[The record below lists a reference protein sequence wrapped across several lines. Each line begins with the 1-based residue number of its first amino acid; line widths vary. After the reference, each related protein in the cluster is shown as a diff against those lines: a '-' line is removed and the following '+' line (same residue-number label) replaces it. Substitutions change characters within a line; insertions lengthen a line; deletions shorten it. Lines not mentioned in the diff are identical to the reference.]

1 MQRKYTKPVDSKEC
15 RPQTAGELII
25 ENLKK
30 DGDVIG
36 IEVDGEKWSV
46 EKLCRHEQCQYCENC
61 PMHLVFD
68 LEDLKAFYGQS
79 ELMVCMESEGCPLA
93 TVLIDEFL
101 DPRQN
106 TPEELACH
114 EFAYGL
120 VILGLGNNEGLE
132 WIREAERNGSKE
144 AKIFLNNLKLKKCR
158 KLLQESFFK
167 R

>member
-114 EFAYGL
+114 EFAYGF
-120 VILGLGNNEGLE
+120 VCFGLGVKDGLD
-132 WIREAERNGSKE
+132 WIEKAATDGSREAKQ
-144 AKIFLNNLKLKKCR
+144 FLKHLNKK
-158 KLLQESFFK
+158 K
-167 R
+167 

>member
-1 MQRKYTKPVDSKEC
+1 MQRTYTKPADSKRG
-15 RPQTAGELII
+15 RPKTAGEVVI

-36 IEVDGEKWSV
+36 IVVDGEKWSV
-46 EKLCRHEQCQYCENC
+46 EKLCRHDECQYCENC
-61 PMHLVFD
+61 PMHLAIELQKVD
-68 LEDLKAFYGQS
+68 AYYGQC
-79 ELMVCMESEGCPLA
+79 ELMVYLESLKCPLA
-93 TVLIDEFL
+93 VVMLDEFL

-158 KLLQESFFK
+158 KC
-167 R
+167 